1 MKSSV
6 GEQIAWVAASITTP
20 ETFHSRA
27 RLAAEALGPR
37 CIPLLPGFFHKPP
50 PIPDE
55 VKDQFQGLGQWMEVC
70 QAAIF
75 EILFY
80 FREAALALLR
90 QVAFGVYDWTQARAI
105 EILCKLALEGLERQ
119 QIEKEL
125 AHALPQL
132 RYETVMQARSAL
144 AQLAVVAPQLK
155 AAFHA
160 LIYEYMQDDPVD
172 ALDLIEALAF
182 ADPSS
187 VKEYETFLHKLMRG
201 EMLAG
206 RHPILDGAI
215 LELKPDGS
223 EIVHGTP
230 LPDDYHAIRASLVLL
245 RLFPDD
251 ETVIGVIRQWAAAH
265 PDEKVRQELRQ
276 QLSGEM

>member
-6 GEQIAWVAASITTP
+6 GKKIAWVAASITDP
-20 ETFHSRA
+20 ETFHERA
-27 RLAAEALGPR
+27 RVVAGELGPR

-50 PIPDE
+50 AIPGE

-70 QAAIF
+70 QTAIF
-75 EILFY
+75 EMLSC
-80 FREAALALLR
+80 FREAALPLLR

-105 EILCKLALEGLERQ
+105 ELLCRFALEGIERE
-119 QIEKEL
+119 QIVREL
-125 AHALPQL
+125 AQALPQM
-132 RYETVMQARSAL
+132 RYETVMRARSML
-144 AQLAVVAPQLK
+144 AQLAGAAPRLK

-160 LIYEYMQDDPVD
+160 LIHEYMQDDPVD
-172 ALDLIEALAF
+172 ALDLIEVLAF
-182 ADPSS
+182 ADPPSAR
-187 VKEYETFLHKLMRG
+187 EYEMFLRRLMHG

-206 RHPILDGAI
+206 RHPILDGAV

-230 LPDDYHAIRASLVLL
+230 LPGDFHAIRAALVLL
-245 RLFPDD
+245 RLAPDD
-251 ETVIGVIRQWAAAH
+251 ETVLAAIRHWMATH

-276 QLSGEM
+276 QLDL

>member
-6 GEQIAWVAASITTP
+6 GEKIAWVAASITTP
-20 ETFHSRA
+20 ETFHQRA

-37 CIPLLPGFFHKPP
+37 CIPGLPAFFHKPP
-50 PIPDE
+50 AIPGE
-55 VKDQFQGLGQWMEVC
+55 VKDQFQGLGQWMEAC

-75 EILFY
+75 VILYY
-80 FREAALALLR
+80 FREAALPLLR
-90 QVAFGVYDWTQARAI
+90 KVAFGLYDWTQARAI
-105 EILCKLALEGLERQ
+105 EILCKFALEGIERQ
-119 QIEKEL
+119 QIEREL
-125 AHALPQL
+125 AQALPQL
-132 RYETVMQARSAL
+132 RYETVMRIAGSL
-144 AQLAVVAPQLK
+144 AQLAVVTPQLK

-160 LIYEYMQDDPVD
+160 LIREYMQDDPVD

-187 VKEYETFLHKLMRG
+187 ARGYEMFLRRLMRG
-201 EMLAG
+201 EMLTG
-206 RHPILDGAI
+206 RHPLLDGAV

-230 LPDDYHAIRASLVLL
+230 LPDDFHAIRAALVLL

-251 ETVIGVIRQWAAAH
+251 ETVLAALHHWIATH
-265 PDEKVRQELRQ
+265 PDEKVRQELLQ
-276 QLSGEM
+276 QLGNTP